1 MKLRRPQGQTSIRI
15 KRSIKEK
22 LNINPK
28 TMNTTQINKAIED
41 EMVAFGIYL
50 LSQHREERISEANKR
65 NVTHADLCNYKY
77 YKK

>member
-1 MKLRRPQGQTSIRI
+1 
-15 KRSIKEK
+15 
-22 LNINPK
+22 
-28 TMNTTQINKAIED
+28 MNTTQINKAIED